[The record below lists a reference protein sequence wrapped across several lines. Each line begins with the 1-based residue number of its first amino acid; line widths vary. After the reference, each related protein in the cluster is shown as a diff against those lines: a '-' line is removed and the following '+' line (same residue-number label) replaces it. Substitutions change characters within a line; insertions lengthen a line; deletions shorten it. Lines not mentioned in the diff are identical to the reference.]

1 MYGSGVPAG
10 GAGSG
15 TIGVGADDLVS
26 GEAVALDLPAA
37 NVALRVLS
45 GLIDIIAGIALWFGL
60 RYLGKALVGDT
71 DDAMLIAT
79 LTVATI
85 LALVAFPTTME
96 TVTRGKTLGHLALG
110 LRTVRDDAGPISFRH
125 ALTRALVG
133 SVELYSC
140 MGFPALVAAV
150 VNSKGKRLGD
160 LLAGTYVIRN
170 RYTLKMPQPLPMPP
184 YLEQWARTADIATL
198 PPQLT
203 LAIRQ
208 YFARRFG
215 LAPQSRA
222 MVLQRLVG
230 DAGRYVAP
238 APPPGTPGEDLL
250 AAVLAERRRRDT
262 ERIGRENRLRARLLG

>member
-110 LRTVRDDAGPISFRH
+110 LRT
-125 ALTRALVG
+125 
-133 SVELYSC
+133 
-140 MGFPALVAAV
+140 
-150 VNSKGKRLGD
+150 
-160 LLAGTYVIRN
+160 
-170 RYTLKMPQPLPMPP
+170 
-184 YLEQWARTADIATL
+184 
-198 PPQLT
+198 
-203 LAIRQ
+203 
-208 YFARRFG
+208 
-215 LAPQSRA
+215 
-222 MVLQRLVG
+222 
-230 DAGRYVAP
+230 
-238 APPPGTPGEDLL
+238 
-250 AAVLAERRRRDT
+250 
-262 ERIGRENRLRARLLG
+262 